1 MILDQYKR
9 TFWRMQA
16 VMVSAS
22 AAIWLVTRSLDVTG
36 LFFTV
41 MQISSLIGASWGTRL
56 KNKVD
61 RDPRSYAGR
70 A

>member
-1 MILDQYKR
+1 MILDQYKQ
-9 TFWRMQA
+9 TFWRMQSIILL
-16 VMVSAS
+16 VS
-22 AAIWLVTRSLDVTG
+22 AAIWVISGSRSLAG

-41 MQISSLIGASWGTRL
+41 MQVSSLIGASWGTRL

-61 RDPRSYAGR
+61 RDPRAYVSR

>member
-16 VMVSAS
+16 VILVAS
-22 AAIWLVTRSLDVTG
+22 ACIGVLARSLDVAG

-41 MQISSLIGASWGTRL
+41 MQVSSLIGASWGARL

-61 RDPRSYAGR
+61 RDPRSYASR